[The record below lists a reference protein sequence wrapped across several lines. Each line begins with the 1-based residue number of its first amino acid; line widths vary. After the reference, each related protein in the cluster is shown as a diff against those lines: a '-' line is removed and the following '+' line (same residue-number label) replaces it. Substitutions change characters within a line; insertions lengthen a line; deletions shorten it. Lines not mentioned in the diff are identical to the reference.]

1 MLLDYQLVPQTII
14 KPKSFVGL
22 MALYESNYLRLLNL
36 IPELE
41 RLDGCFR
48 SRVAGDCDLHV
59 EILERCRYTVTLS
72 LTYYFENGDGRVA
85 DPDMTVRAY
94 LDGRLAEAM
103 SLCGQHRHAELRRLA
118 KQHAK
123 ELDRRWQRNIV
134 LNKWLEYLSDQGHLI
149 LERQ

>member
-1 MLLDYQLVPQTII
+1 MLLDYQIVPQTII
-14 KPKSFVGL
+14 KPRSFVGL
-22 MALYESNYLRLLNL
+22 MALYESNYLRLLQL

-72 LTYYFENGDGRVA
+72 LTYYFDTDDGRIA
-85 DPDMTVRAY
+85 DPNMTVRAY

-103 SLCGQHRHAELRRLA
+103 YLNDGHQHAELRRLIR
-118 KQHAK
+118 QHRSQLNARW
-123 ELDRRWQRNIV
+123 RRNVV
-134 LNKWLEYLSDQGHLI
+134 LNKWLEYLGDQGHLI
-149 LERQ
+149 LER